1 MSAKFSRRSRCQ
13 PGCNDRYQ
21 SSSVGLLPRRS
32 TDDGVRWN
40 TYSSFACSP
49 TNGTAWMAVQP
60 VPIIPIRLSHSLVNP
75 PEWSPPV

>member
-1 MSAKFSRRSRCQ
+1 MTGTSPRPS
-13 PGCNDRYQ
+13 GCCRA
-21 SSSVGLLPRRS
+21 GPP
-32 TDDGVRWN
+32 TTGVRWN

-60 VPIIPIRLSHSLVNP
+60 VPIIPIRLSDSLVNP